1 MKTKKKAI
9 YVSLE
14 QKISKA
20 LVESNTDF
28 TTNDIRLLAET
39 GALSNEDA
47 SQLIQNQTQSA
58 ISSKKAHCKH
68 LLHKKAI
75 ILIAKEKADPDFET
89 LLKMQAEIHAIYHRL
104 EEKYGME
111 ASVNSGSLLG
121 KIIGD
126 LPESGDIA
134 AKVGIFN

>member
-1 MKTKKKAI
+1 MDQKKNAI

-14 QKISKA
+14 QKLSKA

-28 TTNDIRLLAET
+28 NTQDIRNLAEA

-47 SQLIQNQTQSA
+47 SQLIHNQTQSA
-58 ISSKKAHCKH
+58 ISPKKAHCKH

-75 ILIAKEKADPDFET
+75 ILIAKEKADPEFET
-89 LLKMQAEIHAIYHRL
+89 LLKMQAEIRAIYDRL
-104 EEKYGME
+104 EAKYGME

-121 KIIGD
+121 KIVGD
-126 LPESGDIA
+126 LPKSGDTA
-134 AKVGIFN
+134 TKVGIFN